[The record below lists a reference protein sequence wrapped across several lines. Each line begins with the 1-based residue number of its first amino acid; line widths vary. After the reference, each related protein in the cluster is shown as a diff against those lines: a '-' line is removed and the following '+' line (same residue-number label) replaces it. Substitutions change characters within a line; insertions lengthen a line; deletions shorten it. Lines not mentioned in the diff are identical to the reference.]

1 VQPFLT
7 ALPARLMGAPP
18 TFISHPR
25 LLAALPSTGAA
36 PASGASLP
44 GTPQLQQLIDGF
56 STWALMA
63 ALAGMLIGAAVWALG
78 HHASNYQQA
87 ANGRKGVLVS
97 GAAAMII
104 GAAPALISFFTGL
117 GNQVSV
123 K

>member
-1 VQPFLT
+1 MPYL
-7 ALPARLMGAPP
+7 
-18 TFISHPR
+18 
-25 LLAALPSTGAA
+25 LLAIPPPSVTQGGST
-36 PASGASLP
+36 PLP
-44 GTPQLQQLIDGF
+44 GTAQLQQLIDGF

-104 GAAPALISFFTGL
+104 GAAPALISFFTNL
-117 GNQVSV
+117 GNQVTV

>member
-1 VQPFLT
+1 VH
-7 ALPARLMGAPP
+7 AL
-18 TFISHPR
+18 I
-25 LLAALPSTGAA
+25 AALPPPTSITPVAG
-36 PASGASLP
+36 PPLP

-78 HHASNYQQA
+78 HHSSNYQQA

-104 GAAPALISFFTGL
+104 GAAPSLIDFFTGL
-117 GNQVSV
+117 GRQVH
-123 K
+123 

>member
-1 VQPFLT
+1 VQF
-7 ALPARLMGAPP
+7 
-18 TFISHPR
+18 F
-25 LLAALPSTGAA
+25 LAAAA
-36 PASGASLP
+36 PVVNPSANGASLP

-78 HHASNYQQA
+78 HHSSNYQQA

-104 GAAPALISFFTGL
+104 GAAPTLISFFTSL
-117 GNQVSV
+117 GTQVTA

>member
-1 VQPFLT
+1 VTKAVPASPTKEDDVHPFV
-7 ALPARLMGAPP
+7 
-18 TFISHPR
+18 
-25 LLAALPSTGAA
+25 AALPPNSIA
-36 PASGASLP
+36 PGSAPPLP

-63 ALAGMLIGAAVWALG
+63 ALAGMLLGAAVWALG
-78 HHASNYQQA
+78 HHSSNYQQA

-104 GAAPALISFFTGL
+104 GAAPTLISFFTGL
-117 GNQVSV
+117 GSQVTV